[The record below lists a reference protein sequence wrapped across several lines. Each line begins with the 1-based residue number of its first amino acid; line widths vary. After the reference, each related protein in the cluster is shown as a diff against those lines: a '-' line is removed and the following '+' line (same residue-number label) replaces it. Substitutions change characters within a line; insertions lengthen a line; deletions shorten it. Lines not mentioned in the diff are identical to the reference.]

1 MYILKLLLFKFSQIG
16 LLVVKNSQDG
26 DFSLIFGVDSES
38 GHDEKTG
45 APVSKMCVVSIL
57 TKQLPKQG

>member
-1 MYILKLLLFKFSQIG
+1 MLKLFLYKLTQIG
-16 LLVVKNSQDG
+16 LLLIKNSQEG
-26 DFSLIFGVDSES
+26 DFSLIFAIDSES
-38 GHDEKTG
+38 GHDEKSG